1 MDSVGVLLPQG
12 GAPCRAMSV
21 VLELAGGRCEA
32 RIPCPTP
39 MSSRDEA
46 MLPVQA
52 GAREVGQLKSQ
63 RF

>member
-12 GAPCRAMSV
+12 GAPCRAV

-52 GAREVGQLKSQ
+52 GARKVGQFKSQ